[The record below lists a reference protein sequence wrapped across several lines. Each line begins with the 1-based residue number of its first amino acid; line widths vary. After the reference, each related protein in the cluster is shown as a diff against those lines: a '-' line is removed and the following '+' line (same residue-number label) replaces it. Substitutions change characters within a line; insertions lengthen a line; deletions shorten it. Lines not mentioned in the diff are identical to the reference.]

1 MKKIFTIIPT
11 AILCISGI
19 ITSCTTKDLDVES
32 KTSITS
38 QFLYSTAEGLSRAAV
53 GLYPKD
59 RAIANQTEGEEYA
72 VLMFDYSTDLM
83 VFRAGSAAGMA
94 RLDTPNPT
102 TAIFKSIWN
111 RYYSIIGKANEIISA
126 AEKLGLDDPI
136 VGRAYGEAKVFRARS
151 YFLLYQRFER
161 LYINTEPT
169 TVDNISGRVYRPASS
184 EAILSLIKQDLE
196 DAMPY
201 LDWAVPAGK
210 TDGQYGRMTKAVAK
224 HIRAQVAMWEED
236 WDSAIKNC
244 EDIFECKDYGMMPTM
259 ADVFNGADLRN
270 KEVLYSLQFSNEPGG
285 GSSISDGVAQGHRL
299 SLITTCNY
307 KKTLGYFSLEYGGY
321 GWGRVYPN
329 SYLLGLYNHD
339 TDNRYKDMFRL
350 KFQYNN
356 PDYLPAGKNLGD
368 DVVPTNGAVYIECL
382 HPMSLKFFDKW
393 TNADNPERR
402 SSFKDAI
409 IYRLAETYLIA
420 AEAYFHKEGGS
431 SVKAHE
437 YFNETY
443 RRANMTDFTEP
454 LTLDILLDEY
464 ARELNFEGVRW
475 PLLKRLGL
483 LEERVLL
490 HAGDSKTE
498 DPQLPSDYTQPRK
511 NFSSKWWR
519 WPIPQ
524 EILDVMPGYGQN
536 DYWN

>member
-1 MKKIFTIIPT
+1 MKKILLPLITIVLV
-11 AILCISGI
+11 AEG
-19 ITSCTTKDLDVES
+19 CTTKDLNVES
-32 KTSITS
+32 KTSITTS
-38 QFLYSTAEGLSRAAV
+38 YLYSTPEGLSRAAV

-59 RAIANQTEGEEYA
+59 RAIANQGESPEYA
-72 VLMFDYSTDLM
+72 VLMFDYCTDLM
-83 VFRAGSAAGMA
+83 IFRAGTAAGMA
-94 RLDTPNPT
+94 RLDTPNSST
-102 TAIFKSIWN
+102 DVFKSIWN
-111 RYYSIIGKANEIISA
+111 KYYSIIGKANEIIYY
-126 AEKLGLDDPI
+126 AEQLGLENET
-136 VGRAYGEAKVFRARS
+136 VARAYAEAKVFRARS

-169 TVDNISGRVYRPASS
+169 TTDNITGRVYRPASS

-201 LDWAVPAGK
+201 LDWTVPSGSASP
-210 TDGQYGRMTKAVAK
+210 QYGRMTKAVAK
-224 HIRAQVAMWEED
+224 HIRAQVAMWESD
-236 WDSAIKNC
+236 WDSAITNC
-244 EDIFECKDYGMMPTM
+244 EDIFECPDYGMMATM

-270 KEVLYSLQFSNEPGG
+270 KEVLYSFQFSNEQGG
-285 GSSISDGVAQGHRL
+285 GSSISDGVAVGHRL

-307 KKTLGYFSLEYGGY
+307 KKALGYFSLEYGGY

-329 SYLLGLYNHD
+329 TYLLGLYD
-339 TDNRYKDMFRL
+339 PTTDNRYKDMFIH
-350 KFQYNN
+350 KFYYND
-356 PDYLPAGKNLGD
+356 PDHLPAGKSLGD
-368 DVVPTNGAVYIECL
+368 EVIPSTGAQYLECL
-382 HPMSLKFFDKW
+382 HPMSKKFFDQW
-393 TNADNPERR
+393 TNADNIERR

-431 SVKAHE
+431 SIKAHE

-443 RRANMTDFTEP
+443 RRANLKDFTAP
-454 LTLDILLDEY
+454 LTMDEILNEY

-483 LEERVLL
+483 LEERVVL
-490 HAGDSKTE
+490 HAGDTKKE
-498 DPQLPSDYTQPRK
+498 DPLLASDYIQPRK

-524 EILDVMPGYGQN
+524 DILDVMPGYGQN
-536 DYWN
+536 EDWY